1 MKSIKL
7 GISNTQATK
16 MNIDIAKALT
26 IILIIHIFKY
36 TIDNNAN
43 EEFLN
48 ESTLKLILAIVVA
61 LIIYHIAIARFIE
74 KDEN

>member
-1 MKSIKL
+1 MKI
-7 GISNTQATK
+7 GISNTQATR

-36 TIDNNAN
+36 TIDNNADD
-43 EEFLN
+43 EFLN
-48 ESTLKLILAIVVA
+48 ESTLKLVLAIVVA
-61 LIIYHIAIARFIE
+61 LIIYHIVIAKFIE